1 VASTLQEREV
11 ERQLRERVGRKGIK
25 SGVGLNERRE
35 GSSLGWKRDE
45 GVQWGVGW
53 GGGGGLD
60 KKNLGGKR
68 RWEEGWDEEIKR
80 RWVPGLELGEEG
92 DIKEG

>member
-1 VASTLQEREV
+1 
-11 ERQLRERVGRKGIK
+11 
-25 SGVGLNERRE
+25 LNERRE

-45 GVQWGVGW
+45 GVQVGSW
-53 GGGGGLD
+53 LGRGGGGLD

-68 RWEEGWDEEIKR
+68 RWEEGMRDEEMKR

>member
-1 VASTLQEREV
+1 
-11 ERQLRERVGRKGIK
+11 VGRKGIK
-25 SGVGLNERRE
+25 SGVGLNEQRE
-35 GSSLGWKRDE
+35 GAHGDGRGMKVYSGEL
-45 GVQWGVGW
+45 VG
-53 GGGGGLD
+53 GRGGGLD

-68 RWEEGWDEEIKR
+68 RWEEGWDKEMKR